1 MPPRGR
7 PPHSDRARPQAGPQH
22 GPHPGP
28 KPVSRRG
35 PSAPGATDRDSAQ
48 TAQTQ
53 APAETRKLFRVAG
66 LAAVSS
72 LFAHEPDRVERLF
85 FDERLKPAVGAY
97 CKAMAAA
104 RKPYR
109 MVEAEELAKV
119 AGTVLHGGVV
129 ALMAPRVLP
138 LFDAEAAR
146 QAPEPL
152 LILDGIGNPHNLGA
166 ILRTAAFFGLPRVL
180 VSDHPGQA
188 LPSEAAYRVAEG
200 GFEWVAL
207 ERAPALPAL
216 LKRLRAS
223 HRVFGTALDQSR
235 PTVDAGALAGWR
247 SGGTGQGGAKPP
259 AAKPPAIVL
268 GNEEDGIPPAT
279 LAACDAVLTIP
290 GSGRVQSL
298 NVAATAA
305 ILIHA
310 LAAG

>member
-7 PPHSDRARPQAGPQH
+7 PPQPSRARSRTAA
-22 GPHPGP
+22 HP
-28 KPVSRRG
+28 S
-35 PSAPGATDRDSAQ
+35 PSVPAPDGVDQ
-48 TAQTQ
+48 
-53 APAETRKLFRVAG
+53 RKLFRVAG
-66 LAAVSS
+66 LAAVSA
-72 LFAHEPDRVERLF
+72 LFAHEPERVERLF

-109 MVEAEELAKV
+109 MVEADELAKV

-129 ALMAPRVLP
+129 ALMAPRTLP
-138 LFDAEAAR
+138 LFDTEAAR
-146 QAPEPL
+146 RAAEPL
-152 LILDGIGNPHNLGA
+152 LILDGVGNPHNLGA

-200 GFEWVAL
+200 GFEWVTL
-207 ERAPALPAL
+207 ERAPALPAV

-223 HRVFGTALDQSR
+223 HRVFGTALDQTR
-235 PTVDAGALAGWR
+235 PTVDAGALTGWR
-247 SGGTGQGGAKPP
+247 GKQSVKPP
-259 AAKPPAIVL
+259 AVVL

-279 LAACDAVLTIP
+279 LAACEAVLTIP